1 MNLPSIPP
9 TFVPEFIRRRYLAKF
24 VIAILSVVLVIA
36 AVGAIS
42 YVEIDE
48 TVRADANAQLE
59 TTAEMQAEQI
69 SSWVESLTVQT
80 RTASA
85 SPVLRNGDPQEIQ
98 GHLVEEQARMGVNV
112 RAIHYIEAD
121 TGNIVTSTNPVY
133 RDRALDSLE
142 EPWADREFRSGFD
155 LDEEVWKSQQAYESP
170 TLGDQVMAFASP
182 VPDRPDRVVVII
194 GTLEYRIEQLQQENS
209 SQSTVI
215 LDAEG
220 NDVFQAADASVDSG
234 GDALEAALGGRVTRI
249 SDGETVQ
256 AYVPVSNTRWV
267 AVSRVPTEE
276 AYGVAT
282 NVGHNV
288 VLMVLLSLGA
298 LSIVAVV
305 LGRQTVGPLTT
316 LRDRAA
322 KMEAGNLGVDLET
335 DRVDEIGRLYDGF
348 DSMRNSLRK
357 QITEAEQAR
366 KQAEVSRAE
375 AMEMNEYLQDKAE
388 EYSQIMGECAAG
400 DLTQRMETDGE
411 NDAMDRIATDFN
423 EMIGELENTTGQL
436 RHFADEV
443 EQAGESVETSA
454 ESLRDASE
462 QIAESIQRISDDA
475 YKQRERLDDLSM
487 AIEDIVD
494 QLEPIARD
502 TDVDVQAS
510 LDQLRDVTE
519 TVEELAE
526 AVDVTM
532 AESENVA
539 GAAEEQTAELS
550 EVSQRAQD
558 LTRYAG
564 PLKDVLDSFET
575 ESKHEFYFPT
585 GPGSTSVNEGE

>member
-1 MNLPSIPP
+1 MNLSSIPSML
-9 TFVPEFIRRRYLAKF
+9 VPGFIRRRYLAKF
-24 VIAILSVVLVIA
+24 VLAILSVVLVIA
-36 AVGAIS
+36 AVGAVS
-42 YVEIDE
+42 YVEING

-85 SPVLRNGDPQEIQ
+85 SPVLREGNTQEVQ

-112 RAIHYIEAD
+112 RAIHYIDAA
-121 TGNIVTSTNPVY
+121 TGKIVTSTNPVY
-133 RDRALDSLE
+133 RDTTLESLE
-142 EPWADREFRSGFD
+142 EPWADKEFRSGFD
-155 LDEEVWKSQQAYESP
+155 LDEEVWTSPQAYESP
-170 TLGDQVMAFASP
+170 TLDDQVMAFASP
-182 VPDRPDRVVVII
+182 VPDRPDRVVVVI
-194 GTLEYRIEQLQQENS
+194 GTLEYRIEQLQQENT

-220 NDVFQAADASVDSG
+220 NDVFQSANTSIDSG
-234 GDALEAALGGRVTRI
+234 GDALEAALGGRVTRT
-249 SDGETVQ
+249 SNGGTVQ
-256 AYVPVSNTRWV
+256 AYVPVSNTPWV
-267 AVSRVPTEE
+267 AVSRVPAEE

-288 VLMVLLSLGA
+288 ILMVLLSLGA
-298 LSIVAVV
+298 LGIVAVV
-305 LGRQTVGPLTT
+305 LGRQTVAPLTT

-322 KMEAGNLGVDLET
+322 KMEAGDLEVELET
-335 DRVDEIGRLYDGF
+335 DRIDEIGRLYDGF
-348 DSMRNSLRK
+348 DSMRNSLRE

-388 EYSQIMGECAAG
+388 EYSQIMGECASG

-423 EMIGELENTTGQL
+423 EMIEELENTTGQL
-436 RHFADEV
+436 RHFAKEV
-443 EQAGESVETSA
+443 EQAGESVESSA
-454 ESLRDASE
+454 ESLRGASE
-462 QIAESIQRISDDA
+462 QVAESIQRISDDA
-475 YKQRERLDDLSM
+475 YKQRERLDDLSTT
-487 AIEDIVD
+487 IENIVD
-494 QLEPIARD
+494 QLEPIARE
-502 TDVDVQAS
+502 TDVDVQTS

-526 AVDVTM
+526 AVEVTM

-585 GPGSTSVNEGE
+585 GAGSPTVNEEE